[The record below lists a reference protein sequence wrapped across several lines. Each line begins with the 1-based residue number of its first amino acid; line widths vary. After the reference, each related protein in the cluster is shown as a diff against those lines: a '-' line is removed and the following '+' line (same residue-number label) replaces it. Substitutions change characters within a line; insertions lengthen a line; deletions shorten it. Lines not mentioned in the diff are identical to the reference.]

1 MNKVDKVK
9 YLIELEEEKAQLER
23 KLAIINGKINTQ
35 RETCSHV
42 SVDLGYYGLYP
53 STGDE
58 YCCLLCGMGKNREYY
73 YDPRYMVHAEDYLP
87 QYDIKDDEQ
96 CIAKFEHIQT
106 LALGILKENPE
117 MSNEELVSRLN
128 NLIQESISM
137 RQSKD
142 TEMNGPKL
150 VKRKNPNKK

>member
-1 MNKVDKVK
+1 MNKVEKIK
-9 YLIELEEEKAQLER
+9 YINDLEMEKLILER
-23 KLAIINGKINTQ
+23 KLAAINGKINTQ
-35 RETCSHV
+35 RENCSHV
-42 SVDLGYYGLYP
+42 SVDLGYYGLCP

-73 YDPRYMVHAEDYLP
+73 YDPRYMVHEEEYLP

-117 MSNEELVSRLN
+117 MSNEELVTRLN
-128 NLIQESISM
+128 NLIQESISYNKN
-137 RQSKD
+137 QS
-142 TEMNGPKL
+142 GPKL
-150 VKRKNPNKK
+150 AKTIKPQKK

>member
-9 YLIELEEEKAQLER
+9 YIIGLEEEKAQLER
-23 KLAIINGKINTQ
+23 KLAIVNGKINTQ
-35 RETCSHV
+35 REACSHV
-42 SVDLGYYGLYP
+42 SVDLGYYGMYP

-73 YDPRYMVHAEDYLP
+73 YDPKYMVHAEDYLP

-106 LALGILKENPE
+106 LALGVLKENPE

-128 NLIQESISM
+128 NLIQESISYNKS
-137 RQSKD
+137 QS
-142 TEMNGPKL
+142 GPKL
-150 VKRKNPNKK
+150 VKTRNQK

>member
-9 YLIELEEEKAQLER
+9 YIMGLEEEKAQLER
-23 KLAIINGKINTQ
+23 KLAIINGKINTE
-35 RETCSHV
+35 REACSHV

-53 STGDE
+53 STSNE

-73 YDPRYMVHAEDYLP
+73 YAPKYIVHAEDYLP

-128 NLIQESISM
+128 NLIQESISYNKSQ
-137 RQSKD
+137 R
-142 TEMNGPKL
+142 GPKL
-150 VKRKNPNKK
+150 VKTRNQKK

>member
-1 MNKVDKVK
+1 MK
-9 YLIELEEEKAQLER
+9 
-23 KLAIINGKINTQ
+23 KINTQ
-35 RETCSHV
+35 RKTCSHV
-42 SVDLGYYGLYP
+42 SVDLGYYGLHP

-58 YCCLLCGMGKNREYY
+58 YCCLLCGMWKNREYY
-73 YDPRYMVHAEDYLP
+73 YDSRYMVHAEDYLP

-106 LALGILKENPE
+106 LSLGILKENPE

>member
-9 YLIELEEEKAQLER
+9 YIIELEEQKAQLER

-35 RETCSHV
+35 RENCSHV

-53 STGDE
+53 STGNE
-58 YCCLLCGMGKNREYY
+58 YCCLLCGKGKNRDYY
-73 YDPRYMVHAEDYLP
+73 YDPRYMVHAEEYLP

-117 MSNEELVSRLN
+117 MTNEELVSRLN
-128 NLIQESISM
+128 NLIQESIAYNKN
-137 RQSKD
+137 QS
-142 TEMNGPKL
+142 GPKL
-150 VKRKNPNKK
+150 AKTRNPQKK